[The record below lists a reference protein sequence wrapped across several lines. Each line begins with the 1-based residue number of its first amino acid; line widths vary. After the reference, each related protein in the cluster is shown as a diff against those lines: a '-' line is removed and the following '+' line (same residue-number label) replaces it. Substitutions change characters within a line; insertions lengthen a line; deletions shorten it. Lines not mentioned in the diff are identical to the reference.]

1 MGSRREGEGHDERRS
16 GGWQHEADPAGGLPP
31 GKDAAEGPGTT
42 RSPAR
47 SGPGPDP
54 GRPVGQREWSDLSE
68 QQRSHLM
75 RELDSEVAYQRRK
88 AALRLLERL
97 QQSTDP
103 EHAVHYARAIA
114 LLQGTA
120 PTPEGR
126 SQLA

>member
-16 GGWQHEADPAGGLPP
+16 GGWQHEAGPAGGLPP
-31 GKDAAEGPGTT
+31 GKDAAEGPGTA

-47 SGPGPDP
+47 SGRGPDTW
-54 GRPVGQREWSDLSE
+54 RPVGQREWSDLSE

-114 LLQGTA
+114 LLQGAA

>member
-1 MGSRREGEGHDERRS
+1 M
-16 GGWQHEADPAGGLPP
+16 A
-31 GKDAAEGPGTT
+31 
-42 RSPAR
+42 AR
-47 SGPGPDP
+47 SRPGRWPAARQGRRRGARHRPVPCAVRARPDT

-97 QQSTDP
+97 QQGTDP

-114 LLQGTA
+114 LLQGAA

>member
-1 MGSRREGEGHDERRS
+1 
-16 GGWQHEADPAGGLPP
+16 
-31 GKDAAEGPGTT
+31 
-42 RSPAR
+42 
-47 SGPGPDP
+47 
-54 GRPVGQREWSDLSE
+54 
-68 QQRSHLM
+68 M

-103 EHAVHYARAIA
+103 EHAVHYARSIA